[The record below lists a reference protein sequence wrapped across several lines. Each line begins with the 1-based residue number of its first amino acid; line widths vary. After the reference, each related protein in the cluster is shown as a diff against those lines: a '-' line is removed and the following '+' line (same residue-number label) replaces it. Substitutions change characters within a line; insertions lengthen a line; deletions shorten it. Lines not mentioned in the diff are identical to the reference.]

1 MAIDKADWH
10 WDDTEKLYR
19 KTNNVE
25 GKLTEEQQEEIWL
38 LASNHIGL
46 FLRWLIDRGFNE
58 LIDESD
64 EKYCV
69 QVREGK
75 MSGAEYI
82 MYILDGVLC
91 DDVIK
96 PDVYDFVEKY
106 YDEQYFKDYG
116 ETCPVKDLSVPCYGF
131 ISGDDDYNALRPLI
145 DEHTKNIVVRNNKTS
160 VSPQQAFTGF
170 VYHL

>member
-82 MYILDGVLC
+82 MYILAVSYTHLTL
-91 DDVIK
+91 
-96 PDVYDFVEKY
+96 P
-106 YDEQYFKDYG
+106 
-116 ETCPVKDLSVPCYGF
+116 
-131 ISGDDDYNALRPLI
+131 
-145 DEHTKNIVVRNNKTS
+145 TK
-160 VSPQQAFTGF
+160 A
-170 VYHL
+170 

>member
-1 MAIDKADWH
+1 M
-10 WDDTEKLYR
+10 
-19 KTNNVE
+19 
-25 GKLTEEQQEEIWL
+25 
-38 LASNHIGL
+38 ASNHIGL
-46 FLRWLIDRGFNE
+46 FLRLLSDRGFNE

-116 ETCPVKDLSVPCYGF
+116 ETCPVKDLSVPCYSF

-145 DEHTKNIVVRNNKTS
+145 DEAYEEYCREK
-160 VSPQQAFTGF
+160 
-170 VYHL
+170 

>member
-64 EKYCV
+64 EESCV

-96 PDVYDFVEKY
+96 PEVYDFVEKY
-106 YDEQYFKDYG
+106 YGEPYFNDYG
-116 ETCPVKDLSVPCYGF
+116 ETCPVKDLSVPCYSF

-145 DEHTKNIVVRNNKTS
+145 DEAYEEYCREK
-160 VSPQQAFTGF
+160 
-170 VYHL
+170 

>member
-75 MSGAEYI
+75 MSGAEYLMHTPSPLVNPNKI
-82 MYILDGVLC
+82 
-91 DDVIK
+91 
-96 PDVYDFVEKY
+96 
-106 YDEQYFKDYG
+106 
-116 ETCPVKDLSVPCYGF
+116 CY
-131 ISGDDDYNALRPLI
+131 
-145 DEHTKNIVVRNNKTS
+145 NIRDCNLQPYQNTDI
-160 VSPQQAFTGF
+160 
-170 VYHL
+170 YR

>member
-116 ETCPVKDLSVPCYGF
+116 ETCPDHSFKRIRQNRFAASSSGLVLSF
-131 ISGDDDYNALRPLI
+131 S
-145 DEHTKNIVVRNNKTS
+145 E
-160 VSPQQAFTGF
+160 
-170 VYHL
+170 

>member
-1 MAIDKADWH
+1 MSIDKADWH
-10 WDDTEKLYR
+10 WDDAEKLYR

-64 EKYCV
+64 EESCV

-75 MSGAEYI
+75 MSG
-82 MYILDGVLC
+82 V
-91 DDVIK
+91 
-96 PDVYDFVEKY
+96 
-106 YDEQYFKDYG
+106 
-116 ETCPVKDLSVPCYGF
+116 
-131 ISGDDDYNALRPLI
+131 
-145 DEHTKNIVVRNNKTS
+145 
-160 VSPQQAFTGF
+160 
-170 VYHL
+170 